1 MDLPSTL
8 PEHDELPA
16 SATTALQQ
24 GHSTT
29 LKHGDSFALAD
40 HAGELTGGAEGLYHG
55 DTRHLS
61 RFSLWLNGQRPLLLS
76 AALLQNNAALSCDLT
91 NAALPPA
98 ASAAPEQRPP
108 ADTVPEDMLHL
119 RRSRFLWQGTWYE
132 RLAIRNFDDRPH
144 RIRLELRFA
153 ADFADLFEARGARRA
168 RRGTLHA
175 PSLGADAVQL
185 AYTGLDGTLRRT
197 RLRFDPAPALLDGHR
212 AVWELTLP
220 ARGRCALFVEIACNP
235 PAEPDCRPRLG
246 FGQALRAGR
255 RWLRQQASRRAHV
268 SSSNDIFNE
277 AMRRAAADLTML
289 LTETPHGPYPYAGIP
304 WYSTAFGR
312 DALITAWHM
321 LWYDPAIARG
331 VLGFLAEN
339 QATAHD
345 PATDA
350 EPGKILHETRQGEMA
365 LLGEVPFRRYYGS
378 ADATPLFVMLA
389 GAYLDRSGDLATL
402 RRLWPNIEAA
412 LRWIETEGDADGDGF
427 QEYRRK
433 RPDGLLNQGW
443 KDSHDAIFHADGTIA
458 EGPIALV
465 ELQAYA
471 YAAWQ
476 AAARILRALG
486 EPARAAEYEARA
498 ASLRLAFDAAF
509 WDEALG
515 TYVLALDGQKRPCRV
530 RASNAGHA
538 LFAGIALPERAAQ
551 LAHTLLDPSFFTGW
565 GIRTI
570 ASGEAR
576 YNPMS
581 YHNGSVW
588 PHDNALIA
596 EGFARYGLREAASQV
611 FGAIFDAAT
620 ASDQRR
626 LPELFCGFPRR
637 RGQGPVLYPVAC
649 SPQAWAASTPFAL
662 LRACIGL
669 GFDPARGRVEFDQ
682 PVLPRFLHGL
692 SLHNLRLGEGH
703 LDIAFQRVDGEVAMH
718 VLGRSGGVQA
728 VLQIG

>member
-1 MDLPSTL
+1 MDQHAPATP
-8 PEHDELPA
+8 PEGTTPEDT
-16 SATTALQQ
+16 TTATGTASLQE
-24 GHSTT
+24 GRSTT

-40 HAGELTGGAEGLYHG
+40 HAGDLTGGAEGLYHG

-61 RFSLWLNGQRPLLLS
+61 RFSLLLNGQRPLLLS
-76 AALLQNNAALSCDLT
+76 ASLLHNNAALSCDLT
-91 NAALPPA
+91 NPELPALEPGGA
-98 ASAAPEQRPP
+98 G
-108 ADTVPEDMLHL
+108 VPDDRLHL
-119 RRSRFLWQGTWYE
+119 RRSRFLWQGAWYE
-132 RLAIRNFDDRPH
+132 RLALRNFDQVAH
-144 RIRLELRFA
+144 RLRLELRFA
-153 ADFADLFEARGARRA
+153 ADFADLFEARGARRP
-168 RRGTLHA
+168 RRGLLHR
-175 PSLGADAVQL
+175 PGIGVDGITL
-185 AYTGLDGTLRRT
+185 AYTGLDHVLRQT
-197 RLRFDPAPALLDGHR
+197 RLRLDPAPSLLEGHR
-212 AVWELTLP
+212 AVWELDLAP
-220 ARGRCALFVEIACNP
+220 GARQAFFFEIRCAGEGRPCA
-235 PAEPDCRPRLG
+235 PRLG
-246 FGQALRAGR
+246 FGQALREGR
-255 RWLRQQASRRAHV
+255 RWLRQDEARRVHIA
-268 SSSNDIFNE
+268 SSNDIFDE
-277 AMRRAAADLTML
+277 AIRRSGADLAML
-289 LTETPHGPYPYAGIP
+289 VTETPHGPYPYAGIP

-312 DALITAWHM
+312 DALIAAWHT

-331 VLGFLAEN
+331 VLRFLAAH
-339 QATAHD
+339 QATTTD

-378 ADATPLFVMLA
+378 ADSTPLFVMLA
-389 GAYLDRSGDLATL
+389 GAYLDRSADVETL
-402 RRLWPNIEAA
+402 RDLWPSIAAA

-443 KDSHDAIFHADGTIA
+443 KDSHDAIFHADGSTP

-471 YAAWQ
+471 YAAWR

-486 EPARAAEYEARA
+486 RPAEADAYDTRAERLA
-498 ASLRLAFDAAF
+498 AAFDAAF

-515 TYVLALDGQKRPCRV
+515 TYVLALDGAKRPCRV

-538 LFAGIALPERAAQ
+538 LFAGIARPERAERVAR
-551 LAHTLLDPSFFTGW
+551 TLMDPSFFTGW

-596 EGFARYGLREAASQV
+596 EGFARYGLRAAAAQLFS
-611 FGAIFDAAT
+611 ALFDAA
-620 ASDQRR
+620 AAAEQRR

-649 SPQAWAASTPFAL
+649 SPQAWAATTPLAL
-662 LRACIGL
+662 LRACLGL
-669 GFDPARGRVEFDQ
+669 GFDPAGRCVTFEQ
-682 PVLPRFLHGL
+682 PVLPPFLRAL
-692 SLHNLRLGEGH
+692 QLRNLRLGEGH
-703 LDIAFQRVDGEVAMH
+703 LDVGFQRVEGEVAMH
-718 VLGRSGGVQA
+718 VLGRSGGVKA
-728 VLQIG
+728 VLRSS